1 MPAGAVVTDINDDTE
16 SPPTTPGSGGF
27 ADLISGRVKR
37 PRRTLVYGI
46 HGVGKSTWA
55 AAAPKA
61 VFVPTEEGLNDIGC
75 DRFPVAKTYGE
86 VCERL
91 KQLAREPHDFETVV
105 VDSLDWLEQLIW
117 QKVSEEKGVDSIQ
130 DIGYGKGY
138 ASAVDVWKHFL
149 AGLDMLRDRRGMSV
163 ILVAHARVERYENPE
178 TDGYDR
184 YSPKLDKRAS
194 GLVAEW
200 CDEVFFATY
209 KVYTRVHEDG
219 AKKIT
224 KAVGGDERIIRCTE
238 KPFAVAKNRLS
249 MPDEIELS
257 FQAYQQYQEV

>member
-1 MPAGAVVTDINDDTE
+1 MI
-16 SPPTTPGSGGF
+16 
-27 ADLISGRVKR
+27 
-37 PRRTLVYGI
+37 YGI

-55 AAAPKA
+55 ASAPDA

-75 DRFPVAKTYGE
+75 ERFPVAKSYDEVVGRLQQLGE
-86 VCERL
+86 SDHAFSTLVI
-91 KQLAREPHDFETVV
+91 
-105 VDSLDWLEQLIW
+105 DSLDWLEQLIW
-117 QKVSEEKGVDSIQ
+117 QKVCADKGVDSIQ

-138 ASAVDVWKHFL
+138 ASAVDVWKQFL
-149 AGLDMLRDRRGMSV
+149 ACLDYLRDHREMSV
-163 ILVAHARVERYENPE
+163 VLVAHARIERYENPE

-194 GLVAEW
+194 GVIAEW

-224 KAVGGDERIIRCTE
+224 KAVGGDERVLRCTE
-238 KPFAVAKNRLS
+238 KPFAVAKNRLR
-249 MPDEIELS
+249 MPDEIEMS
-257 FQAYQQYQEV
+257 FPAYLQFQES